1 MARPRMKP
9 ILNAT
14 RVVVAFLACLVAP
27 AAAQKTIF
35 EPARDLEGFRQRAE
49 GPWADAYA
57 LEVYTGLSGSELNAI
72 LLEDVRKRWL
82 EERTKVDAIV
92 AGDAWNAGAW
102 MVGKR
107 VARHPALKQLAL
119 VEDRSRPP
127 FVVHVQGEG
136 PASAARTAEV
146 AALHGA
152 WLQAAHAA
160 LRRDLL
166 AYAGAQE
173 APGRGAVGVV
183 LLATRSVYEGLQ
195 PDLGVDGWSNTAS
208 WDRTRRLVVGCDDD
222 HNKKTPQGRVRGVVR
237 EAVRALLEA
246 HATAPDGTLGDLWL
260 EQGLVLRYSQCR
272 ESDPASLGKPEP
284 RQDLLTRL
292 AQEAQV
298 SERRAALFMP
308 LARLVGVADAAGLEQ
323 AFLDLAEERGVP
335 PPTRDDCIVVAWA
348 QSEAWMHFLL
358 DGRDGRRRAGLARY
372 FGAAARGERGWEE
385 LRKALGGESDAA
397 LQDDFAAWLGEQWK
411 AAATPGAEGGKLH
424 LGLYPAAEATR
435 SAPGSPGAPSSGL
448 DEGESMLAHA
458 AAFAHATRG
467 AFGAA
472 KAAFD
477 ELLASS
483 PAEPWASRARRDA
496 DRIEAALR
504 WREGMEAALALP
516 GAKLV
521 LERGGRKHNLV
532 VESLVDGRL
541 TLSPGKSGV
550 SSIALEEIAPADWLR
565 QSSKKGDPLEPTPLL
580 RAWLGALAGDPKWD
594 RAIERDADEP
604 ALALKEDAFV
614 WYPEMLKSAVAAGKL
629 AVVDELPSASDRAS
643 AESLL
648 GAIES
653 ALEHRKLAFVAQR
666 EAELLARARLA
677 LQVAALELGPADAT
691 RAEVS
696 ELPDGRIKLR
706 WGFEDARQLDDI
718 EHEPTIGQDQLRE
731 RKQLSR
737 LRLEP
742 QASIENSAL
751 VLRGP
756 GVWALPLSLEAPY
769 SIKLKLKVKDDL
781 QKELKETPYFG
792 ILHSVAGPRRWI
804 LTDPFGGVVELDE
817 GSGMSRDA
825 GIAPGRKLLVD
836 EATTVQISHEG
847 VNMSCGADGKWT
859 STLPAMRRR
868 AGRVYLVAV
877 GDYALRVED
886 LEIEGGIDRSWY
898 ASMRAQW
905 IERRYARLAGQGK

>member
-1 MARPRMKP
+1 MKS
-9 ILNAT
+9 ILHACKFAIAFFAC
-14 RVVVAFLACLVAP
+14 VAAP

-35 EPARDLEGFRQRAE
+35 DPARDLEGFRQRAE
-49 GPWADAYA
+49 GPFADAYA
-57 LEVYTGLSGSELNAI
+57 LEVYTGLAGAELNAT

-82 EERTKVDAIV
+82 EERAKVDAVV

-102 MVGKR
+102 MIAKR
-107 VARHPALKQLAL
+107 VARHPALRRVALA
-119 VEDRSRPP
+119 EDGSRPP
-127 FVVHVQGEG
+127 FVVHVQREG
-136 PASAARTAEV
+136 PDSAAHSAEV
-146 AALHGA
+146 GALHGA

-160 LRRDLL
+160 VQKDLL
-166 AYAGAQE
+166 LASGAKL

-183 LLATRSVYEGLQ
+183 LLATRSVYEDLQ

-208 WDRTRRLVVGCDDD
+208 WDRARRLVVGCDDD
-222 HNKKTPQGRVRGVVR
+222 HAKKAPQGRVRGVVR

-246 HATAPDGTLGDLWL
+246 HVSAPDGTLGDLWL

-272 ESDPASLGKPEP
+272 EPDPASLGKPAP
-284 RQDLLTRL
+284 RQDLLMRL

-298 SERRAALFMP
+298 SERRAALFLP
-308 LARLVGVADAAGLEQ
+308 LARLVGIADSAALEK
-323 AFLDLAEERGVP
+323 AFLDQAEERGVP
-335 PPTRDDCIVVAWA
+335 AVAWDDCVVVAWA

-358 DGRDGRRRAGLARY
+358 DGRDGRRRAALARY
-372 FGAAARGERGWEE
+372 LGAAARGERGFEQ
-385 LRKALGGESDAA
+385 LRKTMGGESAA
-397 LQDDFAAWLGEQWK
+397 SLQDDFAAWLGEQWK
-411 AAATPGAEGGKLH
+411 AAGTPGAEGGALH
-424 LGLYPAAEATR
+424 AGLYPSAGASRPDAGSAGAA
-435 SAPGSPGAPSSGL
+435 SSGL

-458 AAFAHATRG
+458 AAFAHATGG

-483 PAEPWASRARRDA
+483 PSEPWASRARRDRE
-496 DRIEAALR
+496 RIEAALA
-504 WREGMEAALALP
+504 WRAAMEAALGLP
-516 GAKLV
+516 GAKLA
-521 LERGGRKHNLV
+521 LERGGKKHNLV
-532 VESLVDGRL
+532 VEALVDGRL
-541 TLSPGKSGV
+541 TLAPGKSGV
-550 SSIALEEIAPADWLR
+550 ASIALEEIAPADWLR
-565 QSSKKGDPLEPTPLL
+565 QSFKKGEPHEPTPLV

-594 RAIERDADEP
+594 RAIERDIDER
-604 ALALKEDAFV
+604 ALALKEDVFV

-629 AVVDELPSASDRAS
+629 AVVDGLPGASDRAG
-643 AESLL
+643 AETLL
-648 GAIES
+648 AAIEA

-666 EAELLARARLA
+666 EGELLARARLA
-677 LQVAALELGPADAT
+677 LQIAAQELGPADVT
-691 RAEVS
+691 RAEVAN
-696 ELPDGRIKLR
+696 LADGRIKVR

-718 EHEPTIGQDQLRE
+718 EHEATIGQDQLRE
-731 RKQLSR
+731 RKKLSR

-792 ILHSVAGPRRWI
+792 ILHSVAGANRWI

-817 GSGMSRDA
+817 GSGISRDA
-825 GIAPGRKLLVD
+825 GIAPTRKLLVD
-836 EATTVQISHEG
+836 EATTIQISHEG
-847 VNMSCGADGKWT
+847 LNLSCGADGKWT
-859 STLPAMRRR
+859 STLTAMRRR

-886 LEIEGGIDRSWY
+886 LEIEGKVDRSWY
-898 ASMRAQW
+898 ATMRSDW
-905 IERRYARLAGQGK
+905 IERHYARLAGKGK

>member
-1 MARPRMKP
+1 
-9 ILNAT
+9 
-14 RVVVAFLACLVAP
+14 
-27 AAAQKTIF
+27 
-35 EPARDLEGFRQRAE
+35 
-49 GPWADAYA
+49 
-57 LEVYTGLSGSELNAI
+57 
-72 LLEDVRKRWL
+72 
-82 EERTKVDAIV
+82 
-92 AGDAWNAGAW
+92 
-102 MVGKR
+102 
-107 VARHPALKQLAL
+107 
-119 VEDRSRPP
+119 
-127 FVVHVQGEG
+127 
-136 PASAARTAEV
+136 
-146 AALHGA
+146 
-152 WLQAAHAA
+152 
-160 LRRDLL
+160 
-166 AYAGAQE
+166 
-173 APGRGAVGVV
+173 
-183 LLATRSVYEGLQ
+183 
-195 PDLGVDGWSNTAS
+195 
-208 WDRTRRLVVGCDDD
+208 
-222 HNKKTPQGRVRGVVR
+222 
-237 EAVRALLEA
+237 
-246 HATAPDGTLGDLWL
+246 
-260 EQGLVLRYSQCR
+260 
-272 ESDPASLGKPEP
+272 
-284 RQDLLTRL
+284 
-292 AQEAQV
+292 
-298 SERRAALFMP
+298 
-308 LARLVGVADAAGLEQ
+308 
-323 AFLDLAEERGVP
+323 
-335 PPTRDDCIVVAWA
+335 
-348 QSEAWMHFLL
+348 
-358 DGRDGRRRAGLARY
+358 
-372 FGAAARGERGWEE
+372 
-385 LRKALGGESDAA
+385 
-397 LQDDFAAWLGEQWK
+397 
-411 AAATPGAEGGKLH
+411 
-424 LGLYPAAEATR
+424 
-435 SAPGSPGAPSSGL
+435 
-448 DEGESMLAHA
+448 
-458 AAFAHATRG
+458 
-467 AFGAA
+467 
-472 KAAFD
+472 
-477 ELLASS
+477 
-483 PAEPWASRARRDA
+483 
-496 DRIEAALR
+496 
-504 WREGMEAALALP
+504 
-516 GAKLV
+516 
-521 LERGGRKHNLV
+521 
-532 VESLVDGRL
+532 
-541 TLSPGKSGV
+541 
-550 SSIALEEIAPADWLR
+550 
-565 QSSKKGDPLEPTPLL
+565 
-580 RAWLGALAGDPKWD
+580 
-594 RAIERDADEP
+594 
-604 ALALKEDAFV
+604 LALKEDAFV

-836 EATTVQISHEG
+836 EATTIQISHEG